1 MLGALI
7 ALCDMT
13 HVFMLNMTYDVPV
26 KLFSFHLMLMALF
39 LLAPDFQRSGGF
51 LLPRSRRRAISQPC
65 NFSSRAAPIESP
77 SRFRLRLVSG

>member
-39 LLAPDFQRSGGF
+39 PARAR
-51 LLPRSRRRAISQPC
+51 LPAVWRISFFR
-65 NFSSRAAPIESP
+65 NRAAEP
-77 SRFRLRLVSG
+77 